1 MNLLSKKRATCGAV
15 ILSAVAVISLSGCGN
30 DKEDASADHNKQDV
44 SFAQNMIP
52 HHGQAVEMSQM
63 ATTRAQN
70 ERVKTL
76 AKQIEAAQQPEIDTM
91 NGWLTKWGEETVN
104 PSASADEHAGHGSS
118 MPGMMSADD
127 MKKMEA
133 ASGAAF
139 DRMYLEMMIEHHKGA
154 IEMAKTETEK
164 GKSTDA
170 KALAASI
177 TSSQQTEI
185 TEMEGLLK
193 TL

>member
-1 MNLLSKKRATCGAV
+1 MKFLSTKRASFGAV
-15 ILSAVAVISLSGCGN
+15 ILSAIVLISLSGCGS
-30 DKEDASADHNKQDV
+30 DKEDASNDHNKQDV

-52 HHGQAVEMSQM
+52 HHGQAVEMSKM

-70 ERVKTL
+70 ERVKSL

-91 NGWLTKWGEETVN
+91 NGWLTKWGEATVN
-104 PSASADEHAGHGSS
+104 PSASSEEHAGHGAS

-127 MKKMEA
+127 MSGMEA
-133 ASGAAF
+133 ASGTAF
-139 DRMYLEMMIEHHKGA
+139 DRMFLEMMIEHHKGA
-154 IEMAKTETEK
+154 IEMAKTESEK
-164 GKSTDA
+164 GKASEAKTLATAIST
-170 KALAASI
+170 
-177 TSSQQTEI
+177 SQQAEI